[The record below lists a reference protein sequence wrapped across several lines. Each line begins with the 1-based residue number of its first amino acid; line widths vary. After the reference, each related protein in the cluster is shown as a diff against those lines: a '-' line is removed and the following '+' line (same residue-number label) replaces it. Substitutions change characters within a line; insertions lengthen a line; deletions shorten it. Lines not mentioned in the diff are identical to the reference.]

1 MVAHKPD
8 RSCAQSPDN
17 LLVPYTYT
25 HFIDTLSYNN
35 YDIFYILVMS
45 VTLLGEGQVM
55 QITNSASNMPYV
67 APAETDSQNRVQT
80 PQQAEAALQISSSYK
95 VSLPADAKTLNSQ
108 QTQANSLTAASQNTN
123 QVKPGLK
130 AQNATRNEQSTSAQL
145 KVAQNTAPA
154 QPAAPAAPAAP
165 AEQPTDLN
173 ATQPAAAKNTAQS
186 TAASSPENASASSQ
200 PNTTTGNS
208 TSPSTSPVD
217 QPVAPQNQNTP
228 QKPAQEAPMAA
239 AGGMSPGKYS
249 INLSV

>member
-1 MVAHKPD
+1 
-8 RSCAQSPDN
+8 
-17 LLVPYTYT
+17 
-25 HFIDTLSYNN
+25 
-35 YDIFYILVMS
+35 
-45 VTLLGEGQVM
+45 M

-80 PQQAEAALQISSSYK
+80 PQQTEAALQISSSYK
-95 VSLPADAKTLNSQ
+95 VSLSAEAKALNSQ
-108 QTQANSLTAASQNTN
+108 QPQANSVTAASQNTN
-123 QVKPGLK
+123 QVNPSLK
-130 AQNATRNEQSTSAQL
+130 TQDTTRTEQSTTAQSP
-145 KVAQNTAPA
+145 VSQNTAPTA

-173 ATQPAAAKNTAQS
+173 APQPAAARDTAQS
-186 TAASSPENASASSQ
+186 TAAASPENASASSQ

-208 TSPSTSPVD
+208 TSSSTSPVA
-217 QPVAPQNQNTP
+217 QTVAPQNQNTP